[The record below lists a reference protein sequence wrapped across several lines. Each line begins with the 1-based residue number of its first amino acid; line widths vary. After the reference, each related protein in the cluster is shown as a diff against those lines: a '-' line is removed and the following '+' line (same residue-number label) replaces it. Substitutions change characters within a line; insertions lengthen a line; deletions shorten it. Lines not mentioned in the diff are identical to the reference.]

1 MRAWCRDRQ
10 RGSQTIGF
18 VPTMGAL
25 HAGHLSL
32 VRQAKSQ
39 CDVCVV
45 SIFVNPTQFS
55 ANEDL
60 SRYPRPLERD
70 LELISGEGADA
81 VFLPTD
87 SIMYPRG
94 LGCFV
99 MPPPVALPLEGQ
111 SRPEHFRG
119 VTTVVMKLL
128 QIVPADAAFFGQ
140 KDYQQLRV
148 IEDMVRDLN
157 VPTEIVPCSIVR
169 DEDGL
174 ALSSRNRYLS
184 DQQRQ
189 IALTLSRALDHAAS
203 MVAAGESEI
212 AIIEQTMMDA
222 LSDCDSV
229 DYVVVVDTESL
240 QPMNTLARPAVALI
254 AARVGNT
261 RLIDNR
267 IL

>member
-1 MRAWCRDRQ
+1 MRAWCREQ
-10 RGSQTIGF
+10 HANIKTIGF

-25 HAGHLSL
+25 HEGHLSL

-45 SIFVNPTQFS
+45 SVFVNPTQFS

-70 LELISGEGADA
+70 LEMIASVGVDA
-81 VFLPTD
+81 VFLPTAT
-87 SIMYPRG
+87 IMYPAG
-94 LGCFV
+94 FGSYVL
-99 MPPPVALPLEGQ
+99 PPPVAMPLEGQ
-111 SRPEHFRG
+111 SRPDHFRG

-128 QIVPADAAFFGQ
+128 QIIPADAAFFGQ

-148 IEDMVRDLN
+148 IEDMARDLN
-157 VPTEIVPCSIVR
+157 VPTEIVACAIVR
-169 DEDGL
+169 DADGL

-184 DQQRQ
+184 DEQRVR
-189 IALTLSRALDHAAS
+189 ALSLSRALDRAAT
-203 MVAAGESEI
+203 MIAAGERGVGV
-212 AIIEQTMMDA
+212 IEEAMVDS

-229 DYVVVVDTESL
+229 DYAVVVHAETL
-240 QPMNTLARPAVALI
+240 QPITTLERPAVALI
-254 AARVGNT
+254 AARVGIT